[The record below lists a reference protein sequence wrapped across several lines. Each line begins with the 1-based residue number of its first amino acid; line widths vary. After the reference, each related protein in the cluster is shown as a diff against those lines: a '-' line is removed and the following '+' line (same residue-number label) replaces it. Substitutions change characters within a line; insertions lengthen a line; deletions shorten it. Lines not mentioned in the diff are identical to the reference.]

1 MFVSKRRFILKTCGT
16 TTPLQ
21 CLETCLKLAAGVAGY
36 VEIEELFYSRKN
48 FKRPE
53 MQVAPH
59 RDFEEEVAHLDSYF
73 EAGRAYC
80 LGAVNKD
87 CWYLYTMSRRG
98 GQLAGA
104 ADVDSTTTDSGPDK
118 RTPKRIDAL
127 IGGSGIGC
135 GQAAG
140 KAHLTMLDKEDQMR
154 SSESSDDSCSDS
166 DGTMSDGEREQE
178 QDEQKQQQQQVEIR
192 SAASEDEEEVLAYNP
207 DPDQTIEI
215 LMTELDPKVMEIF
228 TKDSCMTGQ
237 EATVKSGIDQILPG
251 MKIDD
256 YLFDPCG
263 YSMNGIARNVSIR
276 GGR

>member
-1 MFVSKRRFILKTCGT
+1 M
-16 TTPLQ
+16 
-21 CLETCLKLAAGVAGY
+21 CLETLLKLAVGMAGY

-59 RDFEEEVAHLDSYF
+59 RDFEEEVALLDSYF
-73 EAGRAYC
+73 DAGRAYC

-98 GQLAGA
+98 QAAAGGVDGA
-104 ADVDSTTTDSGPDK
+104 ADR

-127 IGGSGIGC
+127 LGSGKTAMVATEM
-135 GQAAG
+135 Q
-140 KAHLTMLDKEDQMR
+140 KETPDEQE
-154 SSESSDDSCSDS
+154 SQSGSDSDEISSDD
-166 DGTMSDGEREQE
+166 GEERESSLILVQSE
-178 QDEQKQQQQQVEIR
+178 NAQHADVEER
-192 SAASEDEEEVLAYNP
+192 SAGEEEEAELGYTP

-215 LMTELDPKVMEIF
+215 LMTELDPKVMDIF
-228 TKDSCMTGQ
+228 TKDMCMTGQ
-237 EATVKSGIDQILPG
+237 EATEKSGIDKILPG

-263 YSMNGIARNVSIR
+263 YSMNGIARNVSRFTR
-276 GGR
+276 GLEKSCCRIDIIKNTVVIEFHAANWWK

>member
-1 MFVSKRRFILKTCGT
+1 MFVSKRRWILKTCGT

-21 CLETCLKLAAGVAGY
+21 CLVPLLKMAAGIAGY

-53 MQVAPH
+53 LQVAPH
-59 RDFEEEVAHLDSYF
+59 RDFEEEVALLDSYF
-73 EAGRAYC
+73 DAGRAYC

-87 CWYLYTMSRRG
+87 CWYLYSMSRRAQNG
-98 GQLAGA
+98 ISGTVGDGA
-104 ADVDSTTTDSGPDK
+104 PDG

-127 IGGSGIGC
+127 ISGKGELF
-135 GQAAG
+135 GQF
-140 KAHLTMLDKEDQMR
+140 
-154 SSESSDDSCSDS
+154 DS
-166 DGTMSDGEREQE
+166 DEEVTSGDS
-178 QDEQKQQQQQVEIR
+178 
-192 SAASEDEEEVLAYNP
+192 DEEAVVVGDEKPPPPQLMSCEEIIAFNP

-228 TKDSCMTGQ
+228 TKDVCMTGP
-237 EATVKSGIDQILPG
+237 EATEKSGIDKILPG

-263 YSMNGIARNVSIR
+263 YSMNGIGRNVS
-276 GGR
+276 GQSGMGDW

>member
-1 MFVSKRRFILKTCGT
+1 MFVSKRRWILKTCGT

-21 CLETCLKLAAGVAGY
+21 CLETLLKLAAGIGGY
-36 VEIEELFYSRKN
+36 AEIEELFYSRKN

-59 RDFEEEVAHLDSYF
+59 RDFEEEVALLDSYF
-73 EAGRAYC
+73 DAGRAYC

-98 GQLAGA
+98 GGGGGGASVGNQGLA
-104 ADVDSTTTDSGPDK
+104 DR

-127 IGGSGIGC
+127 IGRG
-135 GQAAG
+135 AAG
-140 KAHLTMLDKEDQMR
+140 FTKHQKGEEEGAAAAIQEQG
-154 SSESSDDSCSDS
+154 SSDSDEISSDD
-166 DGTMSDGEREQE
+166 GQVEEEEEQE
-178 QDEQKQQQQQVEIR
+178 R
-192 SAASEDEEEVLAYNP
+192 EEEVIAFTP

-228 TKDSCMTGQ
+228 TKDVCMTGV
-237 EATVKSGIDQILPG
+237 EATEKSGIDKILPG

-263 YSMNGIARNVSIR
+263 YSMNGISRNVSR
-276 GGR
+276 QEAGGCGAGTS

>member
-1 MFVSKRRFILKTCGT
+1 MFVSKRRWILKTCGT

-21 CLETCLKLAAGVAGY
+21 CLERLLRLAAGVAGY

-53 MQVAPH
+53 LQVAPH
-59 RDFEEEVAHLDSYF
+59 RDFEEEVAMLDSYF
-73 EAGRAYC
+73 DAGRAYC

-98 GQLAGA
+98 SGGHSDHGA
-104 ADVDSTTTDSGPDK
+104 HGEPDR

-127 IGGSGIGC
+127 IGGLKLADGEEE
-135 GQAAG
+135 AG
-140 KAHLTMLDKEDQMR
+140 GKDEQEANT
-154 SSESSDDSCSDS
+154 SSSDNDSDEISSDD
-166 DGTMSDGEREQE
+166 GLTE
-178 QDEQKQQQQQVEIR
+178 
-192 SAASEDEEEVLAYNP
+192 EEEVERRRKGKAAAVAAVDHQNEVERLEQQEEMAFNP

-228 TKDSCMTGQ
+228 TKDVCMTGQ
-237 EATVKSGIDQILPG
+237 EATEKSGIDKILPG

-263 YSMNGIARNVSIR
+263 YSMNGIARNVS
-276 GGR
+276 